1 MATMIKTKAIAGIS
15 KEQVD
20 RESLWVVKFIGH
32 RDVDTYPNLM
42 KKYGEDFF
50 SHDDVR
56 DVSLLCYERQP
67 ESLKPFFQ
75 KLKELDDKYGWMT
88 FPELFERFGE
98 PMEVFA

>member
-1 MATMIKTKAIAGIS
+1 MATMIKTKAIARIS

-32 RDVDTYPNLM
+32 RDVDTYPNLV

-50 SHDDVR
+50 SRDDVR

-67 ESLKPFFQ
+67 ESLKTFFQ
-75 KLKELDDKYGWMT
+75 KLKEMDDKNGWMT

-98 PMEVFA
+98 PIEVFA